1 MSDDKGGSDKGRRRP
16 YVKPRIRVIE
26 LETKE
31 VMGLACKTQG
41 NHMGMSGPH
50 CGLVGGHAPCME
62 DGS

>member
-1 MSDDKGGSDKGRRRP
+1 MTESEEIKQQPSRKP
-16 YVKPRIRVIE
+16 YTPPRIRVIE
-26 LETKE
+26 LDTKE
-31 VMGLACKTQG
+31 TMATACKTQG